1 MSAPGD
7 AAGPA
12 ASAGPARAPLEIGL
26 LLAGPMR
33 ARERRLALRAG
44 ERLAAELEGR
54 FPRFDWRIDT
64 VVRPDLVDGRREG
77 SSALLRLAAHERDAA
92 TWDFALMVVAGELVA
107 RYRSFALAALS
118 RPLDAAVVST
128 ARLIVERDGSG
139 REGSVPADTSGDAPD
154 ASDDRIAVDRLATLL
169 LHAVAHLGGA
179 GEARSPDALLHH
191 PNSPEDLDRMTTL
204 SEAERTDLEAA
215 FADIADA
222 RLEETA
228 AADGRSALRF
238 ALRAAWINRGVIAE
252 AVVAARPW
260 EFPRRLSRLTTAA
273 VSTVAVLLMTAESWD
288 LGLSQD
294 GATLGALALLV
305 LGFTSA
311 FVTSRQGLLLGRGR
325 RAREQLVV
333 TEVSAVAIVVA
344 GLATTWGCMFALA
357 WLATAALFEPALVLA
372 WAGSVGL
379 GPEEVGAGT
388 SLKMSSWCAS
398 LGLLIG
404 SLGASFEDQQHFQ
417 HVIFVDEEL

>member
-1 MSAPGD
+1 MSG
-7 AAGPA
+7 
-12 ASAGPARAPLEIGL
+12 ASGADGASGHARPPLEIGVL
-26 LLAGPMR
+26 IAGPVP
-33 ARERRLALRAG
+33 ARERRLARRAAA
-44 ERLAAELEGR
+44 RLADELARR
-54 FPRFDWRIDT
+54 FPRFDWRVDA

-77 SSALLRLAAHERDAA
+77 SSALLRLAAEERDAA
-92 TWDFALMVVAGELVA
+92 SWDLALMVVAGELVA

-128 ARLIVERDGSG
+128 ARLVADPERDASA
-139 REGSVPADTSGDAPD
+139 EGAEPGDAD
-154 ASDDRIAVDRLATLL
+154 RGAATDDGVVIGRLATLL

-179 GEARSPDALLHH
+179 SAARDPDALLYR
-191 PNSPEDLDRMTTL
+191 PVVPGDLDRMTAL
-204 SEAERTDLEAA
+204 SDAERTELDAA

-228 AADGRSALRF
+228 AVAAGRSAARF
-238 ALRAAWINRGVIAE
+238 ATRAAWINREVIVE
-252 AVVAARPW
+252 AVLAARPW

-273 VSTVAVLLMTAESWD
+273 VSTVAILLMTAESWD

-294 GATLGALALLV
+294 GATLGALALLA

-311 FVTSRQGLLLGRGR
+311 FVTSRQGLLLGRAR

-344 GLATTWGCMFALA
+344 GLATTWAGMFALA
-357 WLATAALFEPALVLA
+357 WLATTALFDPALVIA

-379 GPEEVGAGT
+379 AETDVGAAT
-388 SLKMSSWCAS
+388 SAKMSTWCAS